1 MFIASALSRGLSVG
15 FFQSMTIG
23 QIADIF
29 MEFAPEE
36 DRVYEATQDD
46 IKSFFQ

>member
-1 MFIASALSRGLSVG
+1 MVIASALSRGLSVG
-15 FFQSMTIG
+15 FFETMTIG
-23 QIADIF
+23 QILDVL
-29 MEFAPEE
+29 MEFTPEE